1 MKENRSPARAL
12 CRGALIAAMYVAL
25 TVLAAQLGL
34 SSGVI
39 QLRLSEALCVMPLFT
54 AAAVPG
60 LAVGCFLANAL
71 TGAVALDVVMGAAAT
86 LIGALGTYALRRR
99 PLPALLPPILANTVI
114 VPWVL
119 RYGYGVPDAIWYMM
133 LTVGAGEVLSVGVLG
148 FLLYLSLRRR
158 AGQLLGGE
166 AE

>member
-12 CRGALIAAMYVAL
+12 CQGALIAAMYVAL

-158 AGQLLGGE
+158 AVRL
-166 AE
+166 A

>member
-158 AGQLLGGE
+158 AVRL
-166 AE
+166 A

>member
-12 CRGALIAAMYVAL
+12 CQGALIAAMYVAL
-25 TVLAAQLGL
+25 TVLAAQFGL

-54 AAAVPG
+54 AAAIPG

-99 PLPALLPPILANTVI
+99 PLSALLPPILANTVI

-119 RYGYGVPDAIWYMM
+119 RYGYGAPDAIWYMM
-133 LTVGAGEVLSVGVLG
+133 LTVGAGEVLSAGVLG
-148 FLLYLSLRRR
+148 FLLYLSLRRHAVR
-158 AGQLLGGE
+158 LV
-166 AE
+166 